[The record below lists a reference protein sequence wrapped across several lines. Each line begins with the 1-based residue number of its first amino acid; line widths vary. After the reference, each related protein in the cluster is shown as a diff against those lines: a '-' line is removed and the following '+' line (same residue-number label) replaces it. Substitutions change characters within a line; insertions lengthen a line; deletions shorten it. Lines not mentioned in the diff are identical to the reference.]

1 MKEKVTGIISL
12 LGSLGW
18 GLVALYDMV
27 DNFDFDRDIGA
38 FLLVILI
45 VFIPC
50 TSILLYVIWTG
61 FGKHI
66 EYLSEIKKIGYEN
79 RILKRQIEQKE
90 LEKKLEELSDKKI
103 S

>member
-12 LGSLGW
+12 LGSIGW
-18 GLVALYDMV
+18 GLFALYYIV
-27 DNFDFDRDIGA
+27 DDFDNNDIGVS
-38 FLLVILI
+38 LLAILI
-45 VFIPC
+45 MIIPC
-50 TSILLYVIWTG
+50 ISILLYVIWTG

>member
-12 LGSLGW
+12 LGSIGW
-18 GLVALYDMV
+18 GLFALYGIV
-27 DNFDFDRDIGA
+27 DNFDNDIDVSLLI
-38 FLLVILI
+38 FLIIL
-45 VFIPC
+45 IPC
-50 TSILLYVIWTG
+50 TSTLLYVIWTG